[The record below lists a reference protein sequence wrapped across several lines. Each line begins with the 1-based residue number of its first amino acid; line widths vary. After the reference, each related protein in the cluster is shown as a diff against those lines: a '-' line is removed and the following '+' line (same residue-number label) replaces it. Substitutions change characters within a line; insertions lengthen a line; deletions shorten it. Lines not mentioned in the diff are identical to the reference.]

1 MHELTV
7 VGARLLTIIMDFP
20 TIEEGTSASTP
31 IFGAMVSL
39 LNDARLNKNKAPL
52 GFLVSTNIHFALGIN
67 LLLEPPFVQIVQFQS
82 QGFQW

>member
-1 MHELTV
+1 ME
-7 VGARLLTIIMDFP
+7 FP

-52 GFLVSTNIHFALGIN
+52 GFLVSDCGQLFALVI
-67 LLLEPPFVQIVQFQS
+67 LTSELEPTSLQTVQIQPTS
-82 QGFQW
+82 LQW